1 MENKLAISAKMCILD
16 SMGRNLLSQLKS
28 KRLTGGGGLTNI
40 PNQGIVLP
48 KAVAGYFIGAKT

>member
-1 MENKLAISAKMCILD
+1 MKNRLAISEKIRIIG